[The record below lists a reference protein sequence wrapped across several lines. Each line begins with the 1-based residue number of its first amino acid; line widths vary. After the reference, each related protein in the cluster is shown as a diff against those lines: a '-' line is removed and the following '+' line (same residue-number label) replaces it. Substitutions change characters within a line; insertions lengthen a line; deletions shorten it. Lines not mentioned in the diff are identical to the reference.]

1 MSNVE
6 GKATAI
12 TVMSPIWP
20 GARHLLRALF
30 AIARHPVGKRGQG
43 KLETLSFIHY
53 ARWAVISEFPNGDR
67 GEKLKYSYLFFES
80 NFNGTWDEY
89 IDAFSEVVPV
99 RMWAI
104 WFTSFG
110 FPGPQP
116 VAPFKRY
123 IRKNEYIANH
133 YWSAYPEAATT
144 EVNSAGRVA
153 EAVTALRRKAE
164 GMDRE
169 SFKKAYD
176 EMLMSIQHDF

>member
-1 MSNVE
+1 
-6 GKATAI
+6 
-12 TVMSPIWP
+12 MSPICP
-20 GARHLLRALF
+20 GARFALAALF
-30 AIARHPVGKRGQG
+30 WVARHPRGKQGKG

-53 ARWAVISEFPNGDR
+53 ARWAVINKFPNG
-67 GEKLKYSYLFFES
+67 GEGERLKYSYLLFES

-104 WFTSFG
+104 WRTSFG

-153 EAVTALRRKAE
+153 KAVTGLRRKAD
-164 GMDRE
+164 GMDGA

-176 EMLMSIQHDF
+176 EMLTSIQHDF